1 MNVILWAVVGLAG
14 IGLLTAISEV
24 FSNCAPTLGVLLFFD
39 AVKQVLVKILIVGC
53 SATFFAALLIGML
66 EKEVKL

>member
-14 IGLLTAISEV
+14 IGLLTAISGV
-24 FSNCAPTLGVLLFFD
+24 FSNYAPTLGIMLFFD
-39 AVKQVLVKILIVGC
+39 ALKQALVQILIIGC

-66 EKEVKL
+66 ERGGA

>member
-1 MNVILWAVVGLAG
+1 MNVILWVVVGLAG

-24 FSNCAPTLGVLLFFD
+24 FSKYAPTLGVMLFFD
-39 AVKQVLVKILIVGC
+39 TLKQVLVQILIIGC

-66 EKEVKL
+66 ERGGA

>member
-24 FSNCAPTLGVLLFFD
+24 FSNHAPTLGVMLFFD
-39 AVKQVLVKILIVGC
+39 AIKQVLVQILIIDGA
-53 SATFFAALLIGML
+53 ATFFAALLIGML
-66 EKEVKL
+66 ERGGA

>member
-24 FSNCAPTLGVLLFFD
+24 FSNYAPTLGAMLFFD
-39 AVKQVLVKILIVGC
+39 SIKQVLVQILIIGGA
-53 SATFFAALLIGML
+53 ATFFAALLIGML
-66 EKEVKL
+66 ERGGA

>member
-24 FSNCAPTLGVLLFFD
+24 FSNYAPTLGIMLFFD
-39 AVKQVLVKILIVGC
+39 TLKQVLVQILIIGC
-53 SATFFAALLIGML
+53 SATFFAALLIGMM
-66 EKEVKL
+66 ERGGA

>member
-24 FSNCAPTLGVLLFFD
+24 FSNYAPTLGIMLFFD
-39 AVKQVLVKILIVGC
+39 TLKQVLVQILIIGC

-66 EKEVKL
+66 ERGGA

>member
-24 FSNCAPTLGVLLFFD
+24 FSNYAPTLGAMLFFD
-39 AVKQVLVKILIVGC
+39 SIKQVLLQILFIGGA
-53 SATFFAALLIGML
+53 ATFFAALLIGML
-66 EKEVKL
+66 ERGGA